1 MSALP
6 PTWTPHRIE
15 ELKRLHEA
23 GYTCSQ
29 IASEI
34 DVTRNA
40 VIGKI
45 SRLGLTRPPGA
56 VTHRGRPP
64 ASHQPRTR
72 RTQHRIFNLL
82 RAQVPS
88 RGEDAYVSEGPR
100 TSLFELSPQNCR
112 WPLGSPG
119 ADDFGFCGSEPVA
132 GFPYCPRHAR
142 MAYQPAG
149 RRAGYRS

>member
-45 SRLGLTRPPGA
+45 SRLGLTRPPGEVA
-56 VTHRGRPP
+56 HRGRPRT
-64 ASHQPRTR
+64 SHQPRTR

-88 RGEDAYVSEGPR
+88 RGEDDYVSEGPR

-149 RRAGYRS
+149 RRAGYR

>member
-1 MSALP
+1 MSATS
-6 PTWTPHRIE
+6 PTWTPDRIE

-29 IASEI
+29 IAREI

-45 SRLGLTRPPGA
+45 SRLGLTRPPGE
-56 VTHRGRPP
+56 VVGRSRSPNP
-64 ASHQPRTR
+64 QQPRAR

-82 RAQVPS
+82 RAQMQS
-88 RGEDAYVSEGPR
+88 RAEDDCISDAPR

-112 WPLGSPG
+112 WPIGSPG
-119 ADDFGFCGSEPVA
+119 ADGFGFCGSEPVA
-132 GFPYCPRHAR
+132 GFPYCPRHAS

-149 RRAGYRS
+149 RRAAYRS